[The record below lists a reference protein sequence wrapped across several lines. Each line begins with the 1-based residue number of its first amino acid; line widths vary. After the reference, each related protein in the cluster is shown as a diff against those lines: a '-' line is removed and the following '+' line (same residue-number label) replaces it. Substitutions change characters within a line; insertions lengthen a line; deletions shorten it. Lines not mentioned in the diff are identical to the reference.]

1 MPQGFVCKYHF
12 DNFVKGQ
19 TDTLVDR
26 TNAATILQK
35 SLRAQ
40 FGYEN
45 WFRDEQAL
53 SDCMNTVSALCEIGI
68 G

>member
-1 MPQGFVCKYHF
+1 MILLY
-12 DNFVKGQ
+12 DNFLKGQ
-19 TDTLVDR
+19 RDTLADK

-40 FGYEN
+40 FGNEN

-53 SDCMNTVSALCEIGI
+53 GDCMNTVNALCEIGI

>member
-1 MPQGFVCKYHF
+1 MTMILSY
-12 DNFVKGQ
+12 DNFFKGQ
-19 TDTLVDR
+19 THTLVDR

-40 FGYEN
+40 FGNEN

-53 SDCMNTVSALCEIGI
+53 GDCMNTVNALCEIGI

>member
-1 MPQGFVCKYHF
+1 M
-12 DNFVKGQ
+12 
-19 TDTLVDR
+19 DR

-53 SDCMNTVSALCEIGI
+53 SDCMNTVNALCEIGI

>member
-1 MPQGFVCKYHF
+1 MTMILSY
-12 DNFVKGQ
+12 DNFFKGQ

-40 FGYEN
+40 FGNEN

-53 SDCMNTVSALCEIGI
+53 GDCMNTVNALCEIGI